1 MYKTKNDMKL
11 TRINFESPTSVP
23 VPTVSQLT
31 NRIRSV
37 LETDFGQIAVMGE
50 VSNFTAHSSGHRY
63 FSLKDEQAQ
72 ISCVMWRGKA
82 VSFQIKDGL
91 KVKLTGKVS
100 VYPPQGRYQIDVSTV
115 MPAGEGDL
123 FLAYEALKQKL
134 QEKGYF
140 AQERKK
146 PIPANILKIGVS
158 TSPTGAA
165 VRDIISTIERRFP
178 LATIYF
184 RPTLVQGDGSAQDI
198 AKAIAELDNLPLDV
212 IIIGR
217 GGGSIEDLW
226 AYNEEIVAN
235 AIFNAKKPIISA
247 VGHETDFTISD
258 FVADLRAATPTASA
272 EIVTSVTLEDYKYHL
287 DVNVSGM
294 QRAVNRIIENTRNLV
309 TNDFAIKGMRRIQ
322 ERITILKQ
330 NLKLNTNSMMN
341 DVRKRVDFLKT
352 GLQSKYSVIKANDPK
367 APLNKGYAL
376 LRDGNAYISNEQSL
390 NQFTAIH
397 IIRKNE
403 TVEVKLNQ

>member
-1 MYKTKNDMKL
+1 MKL

-309 TNDFAIKGMRRIQ
+309 TKDFAIKGMRRIQ
-322 ERITILKQ
+322 ERITVLKQ

-352 GLQSKYSVIKANDPK
+352 GLQSKYFVIKANDPK

-376 LRDGNAYISNEQSL
+376 LSDGNAYISNEQSL

>member
-1 MYKTKNDMKL
+1 MKL
-11 TRINFESPTSVP
+11 TRINFESPASVP

-37 LETDFGQIAVMGE
+37 LETDFGQISVMGE

-63 FSLKDEQAQ
+63 FSLKDEQSS

-91 KVKLTGKVS
+91 KVKLTGKVT

-146 PIPANILKIGVS
+146 ILPSNILKIGVS

-184 RPTLVQGDGSAQDI
+184 RPTLVQGEGSAQDI
-198 AKAIAELDNLPLDV
+198 AKAIAELDSLPLDV

-235 AIFNAKKPIISA
+235 AIYNAKKPIISA

-272 EIVTSVTLEDYKYHL
+272 EIVTSVTLEDYMYHI
-287 DVNVSGM
+287 DVKVSAM
-294 QRAVNRIIENTRNLV
+294 QRAANRIVEKTRNLI
-309 TNDFAIKGMRRIQ
+309 TKTFALKGLRRIQ

-330 NLKLNTNSMMN
+330 NLKLNTNSMMT
-341 DVRKRVDFLKT
+341 DVRKQVDFVKN

-376 LRDGNAYISNEQSL
+376 LSNGSTYITNEQSL
-390 NQFTAIH
+390 NQFTNIQ

-403 TVEVKLNQ
+403 TVEIKLNQ

>member
-1 MYKTKNDMKL
+1 MKL

-23 VPTVSQLT
+23 IPTVSQLT

-37 LETDFGQIAVMGE
+37 LESDFGQISVMGE

-63 FSLKDEQAQ
+63 FSLKDEQSS

-82 VSFQIKDGL
+82 VSFQLKDGL
-91 KVKLTGKVS
+91 KVKLTGKVT

-146 PIPANILKIGVS
+146 MLPANILKIGVS

-184 RPTLVQGDGSAQDI
+184 RPTLVQGEGSAQDI
-198 AKAIAELDNLPLDV
+198 AKAIAELDSLPLDV

-235 AIFNAKKPIISA
+235 AIFNAEKPIISA

-272 EIVTSVTLEDYKYHL
+272 EIVTSVTLEDYMYHI
-287 DVNVSGM
+287 DAKVSAM
-294 QRAVNRIIENTRNLV
+294 QRAAYRIVDKTRNLI
-309 TNDFAIKGMRRIQ
+309 TKDFAFKGLRRIQ
-322 ERITILKQ
+322 EKIAILKQ
-330 NLKLNTNSMMN
+330 NLKLNTNSMMT
-341 DVRKRVDFLKT
+341 DVRKQVDFAKN

-376 LRDGNAYISNEQSL
+376 LSDGNNYITNEQSL
-390 NQFTAIH
+390 NQFTAIQ

-403 TVEVKLNQ
+403 TVEIKLNQ

>member
-1 MYKTKNDMKL
+1 MKL
-11 TRINFESPTSVP
+11 TRINFESPASVP

-37 LETDFGQIAVMGE
+37 LETDFGQISVMGE

-63 FSLKDEQAQ
+63 FSLKDEQSS

-91 KVKLTGKVS
+91 KVKLTGKVT

-146 PIPANILKIGVS
+146 MLPPNIMKIGVS

-184 RPTLVQGDGSAQDI
+184 RPTLVQGEGSAQDI

-247 VGHETDFTISD
+247 VGHETDFTIAD

-272 EIVTSVTLEDYKYHL
+272 EIVTSVTLEDYMYHI
-287 DVNVSGM
+287 DVKVSAM
-294 QRAVNRIIENTRNLV
+294 QRAANRIVEKTRNLI
-309 TNDFAIKGMRRIQ
+309 TKTFAQKGLRRIQ
-322 ERITILKQ
+322 ERIAILKQ
-330 NLKLNTNSMMN
+330 NLKLNANSIMT
-341 DVRKRVDFLKT
+341 DVRRQVDFAKN
-352 GLQSKYSVIKANDPK
+352 GLQSKYAVIKANDPK

-376 LRDGNAYISNEQSL
+376 LSDGKAYITNEQSL
-390 NQFTAIH
+390 NQFTAIQ

-403 TVEVKLNQ
+403 TVEIKLNQ

>member
-1 MYKTKNDMKL
+1 MKL
-11 TRINFESPTSVP
+11 TRINFESPASVP

-37 LETDFGQIAVMGE
+37 LETDFGQIVVMGE

-63 FSLKDEQAQ
+63 FSLKDEQSS

-91 KVKLTGKVS
+91 KVKLTGKVT
-100 VYPPQGRYQIDVSTV
+100 VYPPQGRYQIDVLTV

-146 PIPANILKIGVS
+146 PIPTNILKIGVS

-198 AKAIAELDNLPLDV
+198 VKAISELDNLPVDV

-272 EIVTSVTLEDYKYHL
+272 EIVTSVTLEDYMYHI
-287 DVNVSGM
+287 DANVSAM
-294 QRAVNRIIENTRNLV
+294 QRAVNRIIENTQNLI
-309 TNDFAIKGMRRIQ
+309 TKDFAIKGMRRIQ
-322 ERITILKQ
+322 ERINILKQ
-330 NLKLNTNSMMN
+330 NLGVNTNSIITE
-341 DVRKRVDFLKT
+341 VRKRVDFLKA

-376 LRDGNAYISNEQSL
+376 LSDGNEYIGNEKSL
-390 NQFTAIH
+390 NQYTAIH

-403 TVEVKLNQ
+403 TVEVKLNH

>member
-1 MYKTKNDMKL
+1 
-11 TRINFESPTSVP
+11 
-23 VPTVSQLT
+23 
-31 NRIRSV
+31 V

-309 TNDFAIKGMRRIQ
+309 TKDFAIKGMRRIQ
-322 ERITILKQ
+322 ERITVLKQ

-352 GLQSKYSVIKANDPK
+352 GLQSKYFVIKANDPK

-376 LRDGNAYISNEQSL
+376 LSDGNAYISNEQSL

>member
-1 MYKTKNDMKL
+1 MKL
-11 TRINFESPTSVP
+11 TRINFESTATVP

-37 LETDFGQIAVMGE
+37 LESDFGQISVMGE
-50 VSNFTAHSSGHRY
+50 VSNFTAHTSGHRY
-63 FSLKDEQAQ
+63 FSLKDEQSS

-91 KVKLTGKVS
+91 KVKLTGKVT

-123 FLAYEALKQKL
+123 YLAYEALKQKL

-146 PIPANILKIGVS
+146 ILPGNILKIGVS

-184 RPTLVQGDGSAQDI
+184 RPTLVQGEGSAQDI

-247 VGHETDFTISD
+247 VGHETDFTIAD

-272 EIVTSVTLEDYKYHL
+272 EIVTSVTLEDYMYHI
-287 DVNVSGM
+287 DVKVSAM
-294 QRAVNRIIENTRNLV
+294 QRAANRVVEKTRNLI
-309 TNDFAIKGMRRIQ
+309 TKTFAQKGLRRIQ
-322 ERITILKQ
+322 ERIAILKQ
-330 NLKLNTNSMMN
+330 NLKLNTNSMMT
-341 DVRKRVDFLKT
+341 DVRRQVDFAKN
-352 GLQSKYSVIKANDPK
+352 GLQSKYAVIKANDPK

-376 LRDGNAYISNEQSL
+376 LSDGKAYITNEQSL
-390 NQFTAIH
+390 NQFTAIQ

-403 TVEVKLNQ
+403 TVEIKLNQ